1 MYSFIYSFVDS
12 STLSPYAMNHS
23 SQALGRGKGVRT
35 PPLTSTSSWTT

>member
-1 MYSFIYSFVDS
+1 MYSFIDSFIDS
-12 STLSPYAMNHS
+12 FTLSPYSVNHS